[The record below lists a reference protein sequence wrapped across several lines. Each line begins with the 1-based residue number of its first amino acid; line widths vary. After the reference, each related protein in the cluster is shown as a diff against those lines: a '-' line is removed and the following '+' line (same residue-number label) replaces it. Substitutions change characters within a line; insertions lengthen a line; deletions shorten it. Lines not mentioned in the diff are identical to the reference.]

1 MYISGK
7 TSDLDRAL
15 PTCRQ
20 NPAAFDSFRLGV
32 ISMRGGYRPGA
43 GRAKGAQTAANR
55 ALEALPAEHDPLAY
69 LIGGHA

>member
-1 MYISGK
+1 
-7 TSDLDRAL
+7 
-15 PTCRQ
+15 
-20 NPAAFDSFRLGV
+20 
-32 ISMRGGYRPGA
+32 MRGGYRPGA